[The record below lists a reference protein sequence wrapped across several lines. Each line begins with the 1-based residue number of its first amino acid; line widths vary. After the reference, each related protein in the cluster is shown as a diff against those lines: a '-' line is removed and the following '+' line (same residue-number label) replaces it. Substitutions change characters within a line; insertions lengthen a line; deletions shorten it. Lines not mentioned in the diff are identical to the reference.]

1 MANSFFGLVRLMISG
16 GDGDEDPKKATLSC
30 STEANGKKTV
40 ISRWEFVDEEIS
52 GGSPTA
58 DTAIPGSTTTKPPP
72 TSAEAEPTPTATTD
86 SFTTERIDQ
95 RDENKKK
102 LNKKKK
108 SKRKRRANSVNSME
122 ESKKGVR
129 WGGVEVVNFS
139 RDLVRIQLLIFLA
152 SPDLPLLPSYIRA
165 STMFPTAETS
175 PLVLGRK

>member
-1 MANSFFGLVRLMISG
+1 MASSFFGLVRLMISG
-16 GDGDEDPKKATLSC
+16 GDGDEDPKKAALSC
-30 STEANGKKTV
+30 STEANEKRTV

-52 GGSPTA
+52 SDSPTA
-58 DTAIPGSTTTKPPP
+58 ETAIAGSTTTKPPP
-72 TSAEAEPTPTATTD
+72 TSAEAEPTPTATD
-86 SFTTERIDQ
+86 SSLTERIDQ

-139 RDLVRIQLLIFLA
+139 RDLVRIQLLIFLT
-152 SPDLPLLPSYIRA
+152 SPYLPLLPSYIRA